1 MQSTDKQSCK
11 LGFWGDIRSVMVT
24 GSALLVVTFVLFTVI
39 NPDYAGTVFNSARDF
54 IASNLSWYY
63 ITLMNFYLIFALLLP
78 QYCSIAEVC
87 KP

>member
-39 NPDYAGTVFNSARDF
+39 NPDYAGTVFNSA
-54 IASNLSWYY
+54 
-63 ITLMNFYLIFALLLP
+63 
-78 QYCSIAEVC
+78 
-87 KP
+87 